1 MRLMGLMGHMRLI
14 WLIWLMGLMGLMGCS
29 QESGEDPVP
38 VPEPVPVETGTPIV
52 FRGMVTED
60 TPVTRAT
67 DLEEITDSFK
77 VWCYKNLYYDNVNGT
92 FGNTQTVMN
101 GFTVNWQDYTAG
113 STPTNTSNWE
123 YVGQGNDQTIK
134 FWDWSATAYRF
145 FALANL
151 DGAIVD
157 NVTNGVTVTFTADDA
172 DADVK
177 EKCPYYSRLWFSD
190 GNLSHYPDRLFGQP
204 VELVFLR
211 PFAKV
216 RYLFISGDPDMNV
229 DEMNLQYMKFGPLNA
244 GQKIATKGTF
254 TVMYPLTG
262 IGTTETWTAVPD
274 NSSTKVYFYPDEQW
288 FTVLPVTGQGAFK
301 LEVEV
306 NGVPK
311 DCTVPAEFMNWQPSF
326 EYTYIFKV
334 SEEGGVELG
343 QVYSAYTD
351 WITGKE
357 GTHIIYNW

>member
-1 MRLMGLMGHMRLI
+1 MSVKFRYIYIVVLVSVLLA
-14 WLIWLMGLMGLMGCS
+14 GCS
-29 QESGEDPVP
+29 HESTEPEGGE
-38 VPEPVPVETGTPIV
+38 EPAPETGTPIV

-67 DLEEITDSFK
+67 DLEEITETFK

-151 DGAIVD
+151 DGANVD
-157 NVTNGVTVTFTADDA
+157 GANVANVTGVTVTFTADAD

-229 DEMNLQYMKFGPLNA
+229 DEMNLQDMKFGPLNA
-244 GQKIATKGTF
+244 EQKIATKGTF
-254 TVMYPLTG
+254 TVTYPLTG
-262 IGTTETWTAVPD
+262 SGIMETWQVSDISTTL
-274 NSSTKVYFYPDEQW
+274 NSFSSDEQW
-288 FTVLPVTGQGAFK
+288 FTVLPVTGQGAFQ

-311 DCTVPAEFMNWQPSF
+311 ECIVPAEFMDWQPSYQ
-326 EYTYIFKV
+326 YTYIFKV

-351 WITGKE
+351 WITGRE
-357 GTHIIYNW
+357 GTHIVYNW